1 MEEKV
6 AKRNTI
12 AVYVALAVLDP
23 KAYLHVGLPGR
34 HLSIATLKSRDLFQL
49 QYWLAP
55 LFWKSL
61 GEIGDLG
68 LQ

>member
-12 AVYVALAVLDP
+12 AVYVALAVLDA

-34 HLSIATLKSRDLFQL
+34 HLSIATLKSRDLF
-49 QYWLAP
+49 
-55 LFWKSL
+55 
-61 GEIGDLG
+61 
-68 LQ
+68 